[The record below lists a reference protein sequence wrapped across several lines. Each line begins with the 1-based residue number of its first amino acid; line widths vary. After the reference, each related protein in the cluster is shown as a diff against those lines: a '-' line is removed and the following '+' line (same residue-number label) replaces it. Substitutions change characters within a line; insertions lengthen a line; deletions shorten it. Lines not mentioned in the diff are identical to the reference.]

1 MFNDAAFE
9 ASQLLCR
16 CRCRCRCHCRCRYRY
31 RYRYRCIAECSLSS
45 KIFVG
50 WEDRIKTALKDKIE
64 NYRRDALVLEEER
77 NIKLIKGIL
86 RAENEFVEKVR
97 RDREEKEKML
107 VEEKRK
113 ELKMR
118 EEDMREKRVRKE
130 EDSKK
135 LENLEKAEADKLAAA
150 DKERLDK
157 ERATVLSRYD
167 SMMEEAETRLRKA
180 KWRANRGKSKEGLR
194 SLLAEEGLKVKE
206 KWEEVGNDLDELFL
220 SPTKASP
227 TKLNRSSPAI
237 ASPTVAATPGI
248 FSTMSQEPAARQS
261 TAVSK
266 PPGGESTMEV
276 TYRSTTRVIK
286 EPGGGK
292 TEEGQERRAVRTYAE
307 EMKID
312 EATTQKR

>member
-1 MFNDAAFE
+1 M
-9 ASQLLCR
+9 LCR
-16 CRCRCRCHCRCRYRY
+16 YRCRYRYRY

-135 LENLEKAEADKLAAA
+135 LENLEKAEAVKLAAA

-167 SMMEEAETRLRKA
+167 SMMEEA
-180 KWRANRGKSKEGLR
+180 
-194 SLLAEEGLKVKE
+194 
-206 KWEEVGNDLDELFL
+206 
-220 SPTKASP
+220 
-227 TKLNRSSPAI
+227 
-237 ASPTVAATPGI
+237 
-248 FSTMSQEPAARQS
+248 
-261 TAVSK
+261 
-266 PPGGESTMEV
+266 
-276 TYRSTTRVIK
+276 
-286 EPGGGK
+286 
-292 TEEGQERRAVRTYAE
+292 
-307 EMKID
+307 
-312 EATTQKR
+312 